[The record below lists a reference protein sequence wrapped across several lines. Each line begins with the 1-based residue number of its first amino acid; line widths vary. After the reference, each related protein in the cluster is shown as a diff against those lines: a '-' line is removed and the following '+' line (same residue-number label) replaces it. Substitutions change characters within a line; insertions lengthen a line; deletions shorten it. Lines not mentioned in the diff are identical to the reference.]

1 MTSTAPIS
9 DIGVTLEVTAFFD
22 PDTNTISYVVKDPAS
37 AACAIVD
44 AVMDI
49 DYAAGR
55 IAYHSAD
62 RIIEHVGKHRLSV
75 EWLIETHA
83 HMRTLD
89 SVIAS
94 SRQAQEMIEALD
106 AMLNE
111 FLRRTRETG
120 DPLSYRP
127 VLVNLA
133 DVVAAAV
140 DLNRPVAD
148 SRSLVFDCAA
158 VQPYVIT
165 GDRLLLGEA
174 VENLIGNAAQYAK
187 GGSTITCEVLAERH
201 EAIIRITDHSEG
213 IREDDLRA
221 ALRPF
226 NGLGKQRR
234 VARQSFGLGLW
245 IVRLIV
251 ERHGGR
257 VEVGRGKGG
266 KARNRNGTEVTL
278 RLPTGR
284 L

>member
-1 MTSTAPIS
+1 MP
-9 DIGVTLEVTAFFD
+9 
-22 PDTNTISYVVKDPAS
+22 
-37 AACAIVD
+37 
-44 AVMDI
+44 
-49 DYAAGR
+49 
-55 IAYHSAD
+55 
-62 RIIEHVGKHRLSV
+62 
-75 EWLIETHA
+75 
-83 HMRTLD
+83 
-89 SVIAS
+89 
-94 SRQAQEMIEALD
+94 
-106 AMLNE
+106 
-111 FLRRTRETG
+111 
-120 DPLSYRP
+120 
-127 VLVNLA
+127 
-133 DVVAAAV
+133 
-140 DLNRPVAD
+140 
-148 SRSLVFDCAA
+148 
-158 VQPYVIT
+158 
-165 GDRLLLGEA
+165 LLLGEA

-187 GGSTITCEVLAERH
+187 DGSTITCEVLAERH

-257 VEVGRGKGG
+257 VEVGRGQGG